1 MTPLV
6 KRDKKQNSSRFNI
19 SKNRELQKLPLL
31 KDAAQNEREKLFLD
45 KIQQCCT
52 IFDFSTDPLSDLKWK
67 EIKRQALNEMVEYV
81 TTNRG
86 ILTESIIEEIVKMV
100 CFCFSVFCFYEYSEY
115 SSFETFIVFNQ
126 HVPYTTTL
134 LKSNR
139 Y

>member
-1 MTPLV
+1 MNQAVTPLV
-6 KRDKKQNSSRFNI
+6 KRDKKQSSSRFNI

-31 KDAAQNEREKLFLD
+31 KDAAQNEREKLFLE

-86 ILTESIIEEIVKMV
+86 ILTESIIDEIVKMV
-100 CFCFSVFCFYEYSEY
+100 KQTHTHTHCGLIINKQLFY
-115 SSFETFIVFNQ
+115 
-126 HVPYTTTL
+126 
-134 LKSNR
+134 
-139 Y
+139 